1 MYLSGC
7 KKTILLHGK
16 ENTFRSGHS
25 EVAERFDQV
34 LVFSSEVQEKVYRQ
48 IDEESPLNTW
58 LMYFDL
64 MPLAKEYM

>member
-16 ENTFRSGHS
+16 DNTFRSGHS

-34 LVFSSEVQEKVYRQ
+34 LVFSSEVQEKVYCH
-48 IDEESPLNTW
+48 IDEESPLNT
-58 LMYFDL
+58 
-64 MPLAKEYM
+64 